1 MILKIKKMKAKKFRS
16 NVAAVII
23 HPTENK
29 VLMFRRLAEKDK
41 KSGFFV
47 GGGQLRW
54 NWQFPQGGVNVG
66 ESEEQALF
74 RELKEEIGTR
84 DVKII
89 KVGKKRIRYHYPLK
103 VKRVLDQQPEWRLF
117 RGQQQCW
124 FLLHLNCHTDKISFN
139 HDPIEFDSFQWI
151 NPRKGLNMVVPFKRK
166 AYRKGL
172 RMLGVL

>member
-1 MILKIKKMKAKKFRS
+1 MRAKKFRS

-29 VLMFRRLAEKDK
+29 VLIFRRLAEKDK
-41 KSGFFV
+41 KSGFVV
-47 GGGQLRW
+47 GGGQLKW
-54 NWQFPQGGVNVG
+54 NWQFPQGGVNDG

-84 DVKII
+84 DVTII

-103 VKRVLDQQPEWRLF
+103 VKRVLDQKPEWRLF

-124 FLLHLNCHTDKISFN
+124 FLLHLNCHTDNISFN

>member
-1 MILKIKKMKAKKFRS
+1 M
-16 NVAAVII
+16 AAVII

-41 KSGFFV
+41 NSGFFV
-47 GGGQLRW
+47 GGGQLKW
-54 NWQFPQGGVNVG
+54 NRQFPQGGVNDG
-66 ESEEQALF
+66 ESEEEAIL
-74 RELKEEIGTR
+74 RELQEEIGTR
-84 DVKII
+84 DVNII
-89 KVGKKRIRYHYPLK
+89 RVGKKRIRYHYPLK
-103 VKRVLDQQPEWRLF
+103 VKRVLDQQPQWRIF

>member
-1 MILKIKKMKAKKFRS
+1 MRAKKFRS

-29 VLMFRRLAEKDK
+29 VLMFRRIAEKDK

-47 GGGQLRW
+47 GGGQLKW
-54 NWQFPQGGVNVG
+54 NWQFPQGGVNNG

-84 DVKII
+84 DVNII
-89 KVGKKRIRYHYPLK
+89 KVGKKRIRYIYPLK
-103 VKRVLDQQPEWRLF
+103 VKRVLDQQPQWRLF

-124 FLLHLNCHTDKISFN
+124 FLLHLNCHTDKISFD
-139 HDPIEFDSFQWI
+139 HDPIEFDAFQWI
-151 NPRKGLNMVVPFKRK
+151 SPRKGLNMVVPFKRK

>member
-1 MILKIKKMKAKKFRS
+1 M
-16 NVAAVII
+16 AAVII

-103 VKRVLDQQPEWRLF
+103 VKRVLDQQPQWRIF

-124 FLLHLNCHTDKISFN
+124 FLLHLNCHTDKIYFN
-139 HDPIEFDSFQWI
+139 HDPIEFDDFQWI
-151 NPRKGLNMVVPFKRK
+151 TPRKGLNMVVPFKRK

>member
-1 MILKIKKMKAKKFRS
+1 MRAKKFRS

-29 VLMFRRLAEKDK
+29 VLMFRRIAEKDK

-47 GGGQLRW
+47 GGGQLKW

-84 DVKII
+84 DVNII
-89 KVGKKRIRYHYPLK
+89 RVGKKRIRYHYPLK
-103 VKRVLDQQPEWRLF
+103 VKRVLDQQPQWRLF

-124 FLLHLNCHTDKISFN
+124 FLLHLNCHTDNISFN

>member
-1 MILKIKKMKAKKFRS
+1 MSANRFRS
-16 NVAAVII
+16 NVAGVII
-23 HPTENK
+23 HPTESK
-29 VLMFRRLAEKDK
+29 VLMFRRLAENDK
-41 KSGFFV
+41 KNGFFV
-47 GGGQLRW
+47 GGGQLKW
-54 NWQFPQGGVNVG
+54 NWQFPQGGVNDG
-66 ESEEQALF
+66 ESEEEALF

-84 DVKII
+84 DVNII

-103 VKRVLDQQPEWRLF
+103 VKRVLDQQPQWRIF

>member
-1 MILKIKKMKAKKFRS
+1 M
-16 NVAAVII
+16 AAVII

-29 VLMFRRLAEKDK
+29 VLMFRRLAENDK
-41 KSGFFV
+41 NSGFFV
-47 GGGQLRW
+47 GGGQLKW

-84 DVKII
+84 DVNII

-103 VKRVLDQQPEWRLF
+103 VKRVLYQQPQWRIF

>member
-1 MILKIKKMKAKKFRS
+1 MRAKKFRS

-23 HPTENK
+23 HPIENK
-29 VLMFRRLAEKDK
+29 VLMFRRIAEKDK

-47 GGGQLRW
+47 GGGQLKW
-54 NWQFPQGGVNVG
+54 NWQFPQGGVNDG

-84 DVKII
+84 DVNII

-103 VKRVLDQQPEWRLF
+103 VKRVLDQQPQWRLF

-124 FLLHLNCHTDKISFN
+124 FLLHLNCHTDKISFD
-139 HDPIEFDSFQWI
+139 HDPIEFDDFLWI
-151 NPRKGLNMVVPFKRK
+151 NPRKGLKMVVPFKRK

>member
-1 MILKIKKMKAKKFRS
+1 MRAKKFRS

-29 VLMFRRLAEKDK
+29 VLMFRRIAEKDK

-47 GGGQLRW
+47 GGGQLKW
-54 NWQFPQGGVNVG
+54 NWQFPQGGVNDG

-84 DVKII
+84 DVNII

-103 VKRVLDQQPEWRLF
+103 VKRVLDQQPQWRLF

-124 FLLHLNCHTDKISFN
+124 FLLHLNCHTDKISFD
-139 HDPIEFDSFQWI
+139 HDPIEFDSFRWI
-151 NPRKGLNMVVPFKRK
+151 NPRKGLNMGVPFKRK

>member
-1 MILKIKKMKAKKFRS
+1 MTKPLLNRWK
-16 NVAAVII
+16 N
-23 HPTENK
+23 
-29 VLMFRRLAEKDK
+29 
-41 KSGFFV
+41 SGFFV
-47 GGGQLRW
+47 GGGQLKW
-54 NWQFPQGGVNVG
+54 NWQFPQGGVNDG

-84 DVKII
+84 DVNII

-103 VKRVLDQQPEWRLF
+103 VKRVLDQQPQWRIF

-172 RMLGVL
+172 RILGVL

>member
-1 MILKIKKMKAKKFRS
+1 MRAKKFRS

-23 HPTENK
+23 LPTENK

-41 KSGFFV
+41 NSGFFV
-47 GGGQLRW
+47 GGGQLKW

-84 DVKII
+84 DVNII

-103 VKRVLDQQPEWRLF
+103 VKRVLDQQPQWRLF

>member
-1 MILKIKKMKAKKFRS
+1 M
-16 NVAAVII
+16 AAVII

-41 KSGFFV
+41 NSGFFV
-47 GGGQLRW
+47 GGGQLKG
-54 NWQFPQGGVNVG
+54 NWQFPQGGVNDG

-84 DVKII
+84 DVNII
-89 KVGKKRIRYHYPLK
+89 RVGKKRIRYHYPLK
-103 VKRVLDQQPEWRLF
+103 VKRVLDKEPQWRLF

-124 FLLHLNCHTDKISFN
+124 FLLHLNCHTDEISFK
-139 HDPIEFDSFQWI
+139 HDPIEFDAFQWI
-151 NPRKGLNMVVPFKRK
+151 TPRKGLSMVVPFKRK

>member
-1 MILKIKKMKAKKFRS
+1 MRAKKFRS

-23 HPTENK
+23 HPIENK
-29 VLMFRRLAEKDK
+29 VLMFRRIAEKDK

-47 GGGQLRW
+47 GGGQLKW
-54 NWQFPQGGVNVG
+54 NWQFPQGGVNDG

-84 DVKII
+84 DVNII

-103 VKRVLDQQPEWRLF
+103 VKRVLDQQPQWRLF

-124 FLLHLNCHTDKISFN
+124 FLLHLNCHTDKISFD
-139 HDPIEFDSFQWI
+139 HDPIEFDSFRWI